1 MNLQKVQ
8 IIFQSHLACN
18 FTIVNMKSIKLPSP
32 YLTPCGHWL
41 PRNIQRAH
49 YAKNNITF
57 QHVCYY
63 AHFWTD
69 IKNAFATQF
78 STQLTQKLLKE
89 MKYWHEF
96 LEPMPI
102 SSQLPSMAKAGRADW
117 FSELML
123 IFHIYVSS
131 RNDGTIWDCWDI
143 SQLFFAVLEPFF
155 CSIFGYFTQ

>member
-18 FTIVNMKSIKLPSP
+18 FTIVNMKSIMLPSP

-63 AHFWTD
+63 AQFWTD

-96 LEPMPI
+96 LEPLPI
-102 SSQLPSMAKAGRADW
+102 RSQLPSKAKAESWLVLRTHVYISYSRGGGTVWDFGNVSF
-117 FSELML
+117 FS
-123 IFHIYVSS
+123 
-131 RNDGTIWDCWDI
+131 
-143 SQLFFAVLEPFF
+143 LFFEP
-155 CSIFGYFTQ
+155 SHNRIFTR